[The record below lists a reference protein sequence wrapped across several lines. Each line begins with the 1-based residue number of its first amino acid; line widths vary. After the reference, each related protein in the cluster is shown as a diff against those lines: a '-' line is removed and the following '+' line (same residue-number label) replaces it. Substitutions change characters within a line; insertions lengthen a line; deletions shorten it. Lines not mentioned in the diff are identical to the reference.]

1 MADVRQHQRPRGEV
15 LKEAREAQGLSLST
29 VHESTKIPMDVLK
42 AIEEGYTV
50 RTLSPFYIKG
60 FVKMY
65 AQYLGVDANQV
76 LEPAPGTGK
85 PFERVKEEPPGP
97 SPADVLTRFD
107 FQKYLTKEN
116 QQFLLK
122 GLAVVFSVFLILRI
136 AGCIRDHRQN
146 KMAGSPA
153 AVPAVVSEAA
163 DKKGPA
169 EEDKK
174 TEEKNTVS
182 LAPAA
187 IPPDEA
193 PPKEEAPSP
202 PSQAKQAKE
211 VRLTVKA
218 KKSGWLQVKVD
229 GSLVFQSI
237 LNSGATE
244 TWEAEQSIELSGKN
258 IHSLEYEVN
267 GKVLGELG
275 RNDRSARRV
284 VITKDGFSVKQ

>member
-1 MADVRQHQRPRGEV
+1 MTDVRQYQRPRGEV

-76 LEPAPGTGK
+76 LDPATGKGK
-85 PFERVKEEPPGP
+85 PFERVKEETPGT
-97 SPADVLTRFD
+97 SPADVLARFD

-116 QQFLLK
+116 QQLLLK

-136 AGCIRDHRQN
+136 AGCIQAHRQN
-146 KMAGSPA
+146 KMAGGPA
-153 AVPAVVSEAA
+153 AVLAVVPEAT
-163 DKKGPA
+163 DKKDPA
-169 EEDKK
+169 K
-174 TEEKNTVS
+174 EEKKPEEKKSGS
-182 LAPAA
+182 LAPVAT
-187 IPPDEA
+187 PRDEA
-193 PPKEEAPSP
+193 PLKEEEPSPSP
-202 PSQAKQAKE
+202 PAKQAKE

>member
-1 MADVRQHQRPRGEV
+1 MADPRQQTRPRGEI
-15 LKEAREAQGLSLST
+15 LKEAREAQGLALLT

-50 RTLSPFYIKG
+50 RTLSPFYLKG

-65 AQYLGVDANQV
+65 AQYLGVDVNQV
-76 LEPAPGTGK
+76 LEPAPPKDTPAEKVKDEK
-85 PFERVKEEPPGP
+85 P
-97 SPADVLTRFD
+97 LTSSSVPLVRLD
-107 FQKYLTKEN
+107 FQKFLTKDN
-116 QQFLLK
+116 QQLLLK
-122 GLAVVFSVFLILRI
+122 GLAVMVGIFLVLRI
-136 AGCIRDHRQN
+136 SGCVRDAWQKRTAAAQN
-146 KMAGSPA
+146 AGST
-153 AVPAVVSEAA
+153 AVPYAA
-163 DKKGPA
+163 DKK
-169 EEDKK
+169 EQ
-174 TEEKNTVS
+174 
-182 LAPAA
+182 PAA
-187 IPPDEA
+187 EKKDEGKKDAASPPASSQKKEA
-193 PPKEEAPSP
+193 QPKEEKAASP
-202 PSQAKQAKE
+202 ASQAKE

-244 TWEAEQSIELSGKN
+244 TWQAEQSIELSGKN

-275 RNDRSARRV
+275 RADRSARRV